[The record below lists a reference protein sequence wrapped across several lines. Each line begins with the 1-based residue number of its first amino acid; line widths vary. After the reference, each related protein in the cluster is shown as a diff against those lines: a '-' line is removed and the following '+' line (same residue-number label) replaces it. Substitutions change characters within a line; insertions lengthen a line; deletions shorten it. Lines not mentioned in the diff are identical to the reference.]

1 MVYTTLCLLVIA
13 AEPDIVIGTQDMCNK
28 RMASG

>member
-13 AEPDIVIGTQDMCNK
+13 AEPDIVIGTQDLCKK
-28 RMASG
+28 RMA